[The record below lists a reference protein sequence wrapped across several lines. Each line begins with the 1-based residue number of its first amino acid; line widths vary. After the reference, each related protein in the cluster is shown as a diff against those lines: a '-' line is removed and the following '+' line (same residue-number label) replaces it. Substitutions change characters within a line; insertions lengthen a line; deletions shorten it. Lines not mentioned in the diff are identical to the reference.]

1 MRILLAC
8 ICAVLLAGMALAQK
22 TNRPTE
28 RRPPREPKVVDEFK
42 GPQHLAIVIDCS
54 VQNKRAFEKSIRQAT
69 RAIERLTEKDTVSI
83 VVFDDAAELLV
94 PATPVTDKAAILAKL
109 QGLKP
114 RGMKALFAG
123 VAKGA
128 EEVRRNKS
136 EEQAKRVLLLSGN
149 GTGKLIGPGDEN
161 VIEELKKS
169 LSKENITLVQP
180 PAGHG
185 GGHHGALG
193 ERALPNR
200 GKGEK
205 GGGAKRVE

>member
-8 ICAVLLAGMALAQK
+8 ICAALLAGNAFAQK
-22 TNRPTE
+22 SNRPTE
-28 RRPPREPKVVDEFK
+28 RRPPRESRAVDEFK

-54 VQNKRAFEKSIRQAT
+54 VQNRRSFEKSIRQAT

-83 VVFDDAAELLV
+83 VVFDDAAELLL
-94 PATPVTDKAAILAKL
+94 PATPAADKAVILEKL

-114 RGMKALFAG
+114 KGMKALFAG

-161 VIEELKKS
+161 AIEELKKS
-169 LSKENITLVQP
+169 LGKENISLVQP
-180 PAGHG
+180 PTGHG
-185 GGHHGALG
+185 GGH
-193 ERALPNR
+193 R
-200 GKGEK
+200 GDQPRRRKGEK

>member
-8 ICAVLLAGMALAQK
+8 ICAALLAGNAFAQK
-22 TNRPTE
+22 SNRPTE
-28 RRPPREPKVVDEFK
+28 RRPPRESRAVDEFK

-54 VQNKRAFEKSIRQAT
+54 VQNKRSFEKSIRQAT

-83 VVFDDAAELLV
+83 VVFDDAAELLL

-136 EEQAKRVLLLSGN
+136 EVQAKRVLLLSGN

-169 LSKENITLVQP
+169 LSKENIMLVQP
-180 PAGHG
+180 SAARG
-185 GGHHGALG
+185 GGQRDGDQPRRRKG
-193 ERALPNR
+193 ER
-200 GKGEK
+200 

>member
-8 ICAVLLAGMALAQK
+8 ICAALLAGTVLAQK
-22 TNRPTE
+22 SNRPTE
-28 RRPPREPKVVDEFK
+28 RRSPREQKAADEFK
-42 GPQHLAIVIDCS
+42 GPQHLALVIDCS
-54 VQNKRAFEKSIRQAT
+54 VQNKRAFERSIRLAT

-83 VVFDDAAELLV
+83 VVFDDAAELLL
-94 PATPVTDKAAILAKL
+94 PATPAADKAPILEKL
-109 QGLKP
+109 KGLKP
-114 RGMKALFAG
+114 KGMKALFAG

-136 EEQAKRVLLLSGN
+136 EDQAKRVMLLLGN
-149 GTGKLIGPGDEN
+149 GSGKLIGPGDEN
-161 VIEELKKS
+161 EIETLRKS

-200 GKGEK
+200 RKGEK

>member
-1 MRILLAC
+1 MRILFAC
-8 ICAVLLAGMALAQK
+8 ICAVLLAGIALAQK
-22 TNRPTE
+22 SNRPTE
-28 RRPPREPKVVDEFK
+28 RRPPREPKVVGEFK

-54 VQNKRAFEKSIRQAT
+54 VQNRRSFEKSIRQAT

-83 VVFDDAAELLV
+83 VVFDDAAELLL
-94 PATPVTDKAAILAKL
+94 PATPAADKAAILAKL

-161 VIEELKKS
+161 AIEDLKKS

-180 PAGHG
+180 PTGHG
-185 GGHHGALG
+185 GEHHGDQL
-193 ERALPNR
+193 RR
-200 GKGEK
+200 RKGEK

>member
-1 MRILLAC
+1 MKLLFAC
-8 ICAVLLAGMALAQK
+8 ICVVLFSASASAQ
-22 TNRPTE
+22 NAPRSAARRAPRPE
-28 RRPPREPKVVDEFK
+28 RAAEVFK

-54 VQNKRAFEKSIRQAT
+54 TQNRRSFERSIRLAT

-83 VVFDDAAELLV
+83 VVFDDAAELLL

-123 VAKGA
+123 IAKGA

-136 EEQAKRVLLLSGN
+136 DEQAKRVLLLSGN
-149 GTGKLIGPGDEN
+149 GTGKQIGPGDEN
-161 VIEELKKS
+161 ELEALKKS
-169 LSKENITLVQP
+169 LGKENITLVQP
-180 PAGHG
+180 SAARG
-185 GGHHGALG
+185 GGQRDGDQPRRRKG
-193 ERALPNR
+193 ER
-200 GKGEK
+200 

>member
-8 ICAVLLAGMALAQK
+8 ICAVLLAGTALAQRSG
-22 TNRPTE
+22 RPAE
-28 RRPPREPKVVDEFK
+28 RRPPREPKVVDEFN

-54 VQNKRAFEKSIRQAT
+54 VQNKRAFERSIRLAT
-69 RAIERLTEKDTVSI
+69 RAIERLTDKDTVSI

-161 VIEELKKS
+161 AIDELKKS

-180 PAGHG
+180 LAGHG
-185 GGHHGALG
+185 GGLHGDQP
-193 ERALPNR
+193 RR
-200 GKGEK
+200 RKGEK

>member
-1 MRILLAC
+1 MRIALAC
-8 ICAVLLAGMALAQK
+8 MCAALLAGTALAQRS
-22 TNRPTE
+22 NRPTE

-42 GPQHLAIVIDCS
+42 GPQHLAIVIDGS
-54 VQNKRAFEKSIRQAT
+54 MQSRRSFERSIRQAT

-83 VVFDDAAELLV
+83 VVFDDAAELLL
-94 PATPVTDKAAILAKL
+94 PATSAADKAPILEKL

-114 RGMKALFAG
+114 KGMKALFAG

-149 GTGKLIGPGDEN
+149 GTGKQIGPGDE
-161 VIEELKKS
+161 IELETLKKS

-180 PAGHG
+180 PVGHG
-185 GGHHGALG
+185 GGHRDGDQPRRRKG
-193 ERALPNR
+193 ER
-200 GKGEK
+200 

>member
-1 MRILLAC
+1 MRIALAC
-8 ICAVLLAGMALAQK
+8 ICAALLAGTALAQRS
-22 TNRPTE
+22 NRPTE

-54 VQNKRAFEKSIRQAT
+54 VQNKRSFEKSIRQAT
-69 RAIERLTEKDTVSI
+69 RVIERLTEKDTVSI
-83 VVFDDAAELLV
+83 VVFDDAAELLL

-136 EEQAKRVLLLSGN
+136 EEQAKRVLLLVGN
-149 GTGKLIGPGDEN
+149 GTGKQIGPGDEN
-161 VIEELKKS
+161 ELETLKKS

-185 GGHHGALG
+185 GGSRDGDQPRRRKG
-193 ERALPNR
+193 ER
-200 GKGEK
+200 

>member
-1 MRILLAC
+1 MKFLLAC
-8 ICAVLLAGMALAQK
+8 ICAVLFSANMPAQ
-22 TNRPTE
+22 NAPRSAARRAPRPE
-28 RRPPREPKVVDEFK
+28 RAADDFK

-54 VQNKRAFEKSIRQAT
+54 AQNKRAFERSIRLAT

-83 VVFDDAAELLV
+83 VVFDDAAELLL

-136 EEQAKRVLLLSGN
+136 EEQAKRVLLLVGT
-149 GTGKLIGPGDEN
+149 GTGKQIGPGDEN
-161 VIEELKKS
+161 ELETLRKS
-169 LSKENITLVQP
+169 LGKENITLVQP
-180 PAGHG
+180 PAGPG
-185 GGHHGALG
+185 GGSRDGDQPRRRKG
-193 ERALPNR
+193 ER
-200 GKGEK
+200 

>member
-1 MRILLAC
+1 MRTALAC
-8 ICAVLLAGMALAQK
+8 MCAALLAGTALAQRS
-22 TNRPTE
+22 NRPTE

-54 VQNKRAFEKSIRQAT
+54 VQNKRSFEKSIRQAT
-69 RAIERLTEKDTVSI
+69 RVIERLTEKDTVSI
-83 VVFDDAAELLV
+83 VVFDDAAELLL

-136 EEQAKRVLLLSGN
+136 DEQAKRVLLLVGN
-149 GTGKLIGPGDEN
+149 GTGKQIGPGDEN
-161 VIEELKKS
+161 ELETLKKS

-180 PAGHG
+180 QAGHG
-185 GGHHGALG
+185 GGH
-193 ERALPNR
+193 R
-200 GKGEK
+200 GDQPRRRKGEK
-205 GGGAKRVE
+205 GGDAKRVE

>member
-1 MRILLAC
+1 MKSLFAC
-8 ICAVLLAGMALAQK
+8 ICAVLFSASASAQ
-22 TNRPTE
+22 NAPRSAARRAPRPE
-28 RRPPREPKVVDEFK
+28 RAADDFK

-54 VQNKRAFEKSIRQAT
+54 AQNKRAFERSIRLAT

-83 VVFDDAAELLV
+83 VVFDDAAELLL
-94 PATPVTDKAAILAKL
+94 PATPAADKAAILAKL

-136 EEQAKRVLLLSGN
+136 DEQAKRVLLLVGN
-149 GTGKLIGPGDEN
+149 GTGKQIGPGDEN
-161 VIEELKKS
+161 ELETLKKS

-185 GGHHGALG
+185 GGSRDGDQPRRRKG
-193 ERALPNR
+193 ER
-200 GKGEK
+200 

>member
-8 ICAVLLAGMALAQK
+8 ICAAFLAGTTLAQRS
-22 TNRPTE
+22 NRPTE

-54 VQNKRAFEKSIRQAT
+54 VQNRRSFEKSIRQAT

-128 EEVRRNKS
+128 EELRRNKS
-136 EEQAKRVLLLSGN
+136 EEQAKRVMLLSGN

-169 LSKENITLVQP
+169 LSKENITFVQP

-185 GGHHGALG
+185 GGRHGDQP
-193 ERALPNR
+193 RR
-200 GKGEK
+200 RKDEK